1 MKAKRHGRSKL
12 DLEKGT
18 IRCPAA
24 QSSVTPA
31 ASQDNKESL
40 QTFFNA
46 LDDLVFVF
54 DPEGRILFA
63 NPAAQNLLG
72 YTPAELAGMAAFDF
86 HPPEQRQEAAKLLA
100 GVIAGKITICPIPL
114 QARDGT
120 RILVE
125 TKILHG
131 QWRGKDALFGMGRD
145 ITERKQA
152 EEAVRQSEERYRAVV
167 ETAPDVVYAI
177 SDKGVFASLNPAFE
191 AITGWARTEWLG
203 KSFAPLV
210 HPEDASLAVEM
221 FQKVLRGDKPPPYEL
236 RILSKS
242 GKYLVGEFTSTPYI
256 RDGKVA
262 GKLGIVRDITER
274 KRAEKAL
281 RQGEVRLERINR
293 CLLELGPNFDSN
305 INRLTALCG
314 ELLGATCAL
323 YNRLQGDLLCS
334 QGQWQTPPGFKSE
347 DAPTGHICYDVIR
360 NNREDAVVITNLPR
374 TSYAESDP
382 NVRAYGLQTY
392 MGCAVKCEGK
402 AVGSLC
408 VVYGTDYQPT
418 DDDRR
423 ILGIIASAIG
433 NEDTR
438 KQAEAEL
445 NRLMTAIEQTPES
458 VVITDT
464 EGRILY
470 VNPVFERVTGYSRAE
485 VIGQNPR
492 LLKSNRQDSAFYRQ
506 LWGKISAGEV
516 WRGRFINKKKDGT
529 LFTEDAVI
537 APVRDEKGAVT
548 NHIAIKRDIS
558 HELELEVQYRQTQK
572 IDSIGRLA
580 GGVAH
585 DFNNILA
592 VICGHTDLALAQLSP
607 DAPLR
612 SNLECIQESADHAAN
627 LTRQLLAF
635 GRGQVIEP
643 RRINLNEL
651 IVNLNKMLRRLIGED
666 IKLVTQTAPD
676 LGLIK
681 ADPGQ
686 IEQVLL
692 NLVVNA
698 RDAMPDGGTLTIRT
712 DNVTLDEDY
721 ARSHLI
727 SPGDYVMVSV
737 SDTGVG
743 MTDEVKQHI
752 FEPFFTTKE
761 QGKGTGLGLATC
773 FGIIQQ
779 SNGHIHSDSQVDKG
793 TQFKI
798 YLPRVWGVEDP
809 ISSREVPVSLPQ
821 GTETILLAEDEPSL
835 RQLMARV
842 LRTQGYTV
850 LEATDGH
857 EALTLAQAN
866 GAKIQLLLTDA
877 IMPGL
882 SGKTLAEWLGQVNPA
897 IRVLFI
903 SGYINN
909 NAVRDAMSRPGT
921 FFLQKPFNPLD
932 LTKRVREAIEAP

>member
-1 MKAKRHGRSKL
+1 MKVKKTGRSRS
-12 DLEKGT
+12 DREKGT
-18 IRCPAA
+18 VRRAEA
-24 QSSVTPA
+24 ESSATSA
-31 ASQDNKESL
+31 ASQENEESL
-40 QTFFNA
+40 QTFFNT
-46 LDDLVFVF
+46 LEDLVFVF
-54 DPEGRILFA
+54 EPEGRILFA
-63 NPAAQNLLG
+63 NPAAQNQLG
-72 YTPAELAGMAAFDF
+72 YTPAELAGMTALDL

-100 GVIAGKITICPIPL
+100 DLIAGKIMICPIPL

-125 TKILHG
+125 TKVLHG
-131 QWRGKDALFGMGRD
+131 QWRGKKVLFGISHDITRHKLAEENQRQLAEVNQMLQTVMDTIPVRIFWKNKDLVYLGCNRLFAEDAGRKSPEDILGETDYNLGWREQAELYRKDDREVIRSGNSKLGYEEQQTAPDGKQLWLRTSKIPLRDINNRIVGILGTYED
-145 ITERKQA
+145 ITE
-152 EEAVRQSEERYRAVV
+152 
-167 ETAPDVVYAI
+167 
-177 SDKGVFASLNPAFE
+177 
-191 AITGWARTEWLG
+191 
-203 KSFAPLV
+203 
-210 HPEDASLAVEM
+210 
-221 FQKVLRGDKPPPYEL
+221 
-236 RILSKS
+236 
-242 GKYLVGEFTSTPYI
+242 
-256 RDGKVA
+256 
-262 GKLGIVRDITER
+262 
-274 KRAEKAL
+274 
-281 RQGEVRLERINR
+281 
-293 CLLELGPNFDSN
+293 
-305 INRLTALCG
+305 
-314 ELLGATCAL
+314 
-323 YNRLQGDLLCS
+323 
-334 QGQWQTPPGFKSE
+334 
-347 DAPTGHICYDVIR
+347 
-360 NNREDAVVITNLPR
+360 
-374 TSYAESDP
+374 
-382 NVRAYGLQTY
+382 
-392 MGCAVKCEGK
+392 
-402 AVGSLC
+402 
-408 VVYGTDYQPT
+408 
-418 DDDRR
+418 
-423 ILGIIASAIG
+423 
-433 NEDTR
+433 R

-492 LLKSNRQDSAFYRQ
+492 LLKSNRQDSAFYRE
-506 LWGKISAGEV
+506 LWAKISAGEV
-516 WRGRFINKKKDGT
+516 WRGRFINKKKDGA

-548 NHIAIKRDIS
+548 NYIAIKRDIS

-572 IDSIGRLA
+572 IDSIGLLA

-612 SNLECIQESADHAAN
+612 SNLECIQESAERAAN

-635 GRGQVIEP
+635 ARRQVIEP

-651 IVNLNKMLRRLIGED
+651 IVNLNKMLHRLIGED

-676 LGLIK
+676 LGQIK

-698 RDAMPDGGTLTIRT
+698 RDAMPDGGTLTIHT

-721 ARSHLI
+721 ARRHLVT
-727 SPGDYVMVSV
+727 PGDYVMVSV

-779 SNGHIHSDSQVDKG
+779 SNGHIHANSQVDKG
-793 TQFKI
+793 TQFEI
-798 YLPRVWGVEDP
+798 YLPRVWGVEDS
-809 ISSREVPVSLPQ
+809 ISSREGPVRLPQ

-850 LEATDGH
+850 LEAADGH

-866 GAKIQLLLTDA
+866 GAKIQLLLTDV

-882 SGKTLAEWLGQVNPA
+882 SGKTLAEWLGQVNPTV
-897 IRVLFI
+897 RVLFI

-932 LTKRVREAIEAP
+932 LTKKVREAIEAS